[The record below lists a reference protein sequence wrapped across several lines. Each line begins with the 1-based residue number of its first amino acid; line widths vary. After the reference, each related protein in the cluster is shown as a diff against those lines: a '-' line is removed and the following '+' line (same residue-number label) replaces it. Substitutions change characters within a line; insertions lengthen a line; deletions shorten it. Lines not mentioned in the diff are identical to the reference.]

1 MQPEDVQFLAFF
13 VGLFVTVAGTA
24 LTAGQLSQ
32 RVNGHDSAIGR
43 LEKTLDR
50 IDAKLTEHLEVK

>member
-1 MQPEDVQFLAFF
+1 MSPENLQFLAFF

-24 LTAGQLSQ
+24 FTAGKLSQ

-50 IDAKLTEHLEVK
+50 IDAKLNEHLEAK